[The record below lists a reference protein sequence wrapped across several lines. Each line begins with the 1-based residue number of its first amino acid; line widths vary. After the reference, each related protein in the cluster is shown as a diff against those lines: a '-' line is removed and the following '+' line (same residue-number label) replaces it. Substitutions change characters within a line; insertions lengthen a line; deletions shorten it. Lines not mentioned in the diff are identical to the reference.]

1 MLKNYII
8 TAIRNLIKTKLFSF
22 INIFG
27 LTIGITVFILILHYI
42 DYNKSYDKFNNNYDR
57 IYRLRYER
65 TDKDGGAVK
74 FASCCPPAGLLIR
87 EQFSQAKKV
96 ARVFKSV
103 GTVAYNDKMFFEE
116 RIIFAETEFFEI
128 FNFKFLQ
135 GNPVKDLKEPNTAF
149 ISKSTAKIY
158 FGNINPIGK
167 IISIDKK
174 TIYKIVGVFADIPQN
189 SHIKFDFVLSYKT
202 LIAKF
207 GEDVEYSWGDSGWF
221 TYILFKK
228 NADIKDFNKKL
239 TAIIDKEINEPWKA
253 YNLRMELVLQ
263 PLASIH
269 LNSNYQQEFEEN
281 GDEDTINFLS
291 IIAIVVIIIAWLNY
305 INLSTA
311 HALSRAKEV
320 GLRKVVGATRLQLII
335 QFFSETILINLVA
348 LFFTLILIALIFPY
362 ISNLVLIPQEYIVWN
377 KSIFWIR
384 LLIIFS
390 IGIVVSGIYPILLV
404 SSFSPAIVLKGKLG
418 LSKSNKLGLRKI
430 LVVVQFIIA
439 IILITF
445 TLAVTEQLFF
455 MKNKDTGFDKKN
467 VLVIRAPRVRDTEFK
482 TKLATFK
489 EDLLNNLIVN
499 KFCFV
504 TEVPGKQVL
513 WDAGGIFRVG
523 SDENKNYQIVGIDY
537 DYAEL
542 FNLKFAAGRNFS
554 KYFPSDSL
562 GLILNET
569 AVKWLGFKNSNEAI
583 GNQISYWGV
592 VYNIVGVLKDFHQQS
607 LKKDFEPHIYRLLPT
622 GRDVRGC
629 FAIKINP
636 NKTASSIKSIKE
648 KYDSF
653 FPNNPFE
660 YFFLDDYYN
669 EQYKSDELFGSVF
682 TIFSLL
688 AIFVTCLGVLGLSS
702 FMVVQ
707 KTKEIG
713 IRKVLGASVINILT
727 LLTKDF
733 LILIIIAFIICI
745 PFSYTLIDTWLISY
759 PVKIEITPIL
769 FIIPLFLV
777 LVITF
782 FTIGFYVIKAS
793 KNNPVVS
800 LRYE

>member
-1 MLKNYII
+1 M
-8 TAIRNLIKTKLFSF
+8 
-22 INIFG
+22 
-27 LTIGITVFILILHYI
+27 
-42 DYNKSYDKFNNNYDR
+42 
-57 IYRLRYER
+57 
-65 TDKDGGAVK
+65 
-74 FASCCPPAGLLIR
+74 
-87 EQFSQAKKV
+87 
-96 ARVFKSV
+96 
-103 GTVAYNDKMFFEE
+103 
-116 RIIFAETEFFEI
+116 
-128 FNFKFLQ
+128 
-135 GNPVKDLKEPNTAF
+135 
-149 ISKSTAKIY
+149 
-158 FGNINPIGK
+158 
-167 IISIDKK
+167 
-174 TIYKIVGVFADIPQN
+174 
-189 SHIKFDFVLSYKT
+189 
-202 LIAKF
+202 
-207 GEDVEYSWGDSGWF
+207 
-221 TYILFKK
+221 
-228 NADIKDFNKKL
+228 
-239 TAIIDKEINEPWKA
+239 
-253 YNLRMELVLQ
+253 
-263 PLASIH
+263 
-269 LNSNYQQEFEEN
+269 
-281 GDEDTINFLS
+281 
-291 IIAIVVIIIAWLNY
+291 
-305 INLSTA
+305 
-311 HALSRAKEV
+311 
-320 GLRKVVGATRLQLII
+320 
-335 QFFSETILINLVA
+335 
-348 LFFTLILIALIFPY
+348 
-362 ISNLVLIPQEYIVWN
+362 
-377 KSIFWIR
+377 
-384 LLIIFS
+384 
-390 IGIVVSGIYPILLV
+390 
-404 SSFSPAIVLKGKLG
+404 
-418 LSKSNKLGLRKI
+418 
-430 LVVVQFIIA
+430 VVQFIIA

>member
-1 MLKNYII
+1 MLKNYFV
-8 TAIRNLIKTKLFSF
+8 TAIRNLVKTKLFSF

-42 DYNKSYDKFNNNYDR
+42 DYHKSYDKFNSKYER

-74 FASCCPPAGLLIR
+74 FASCCPPAGLVIR
-87 EQFSQAKKV
+87 EQFSQAEKV
-96 ARVFKSV
+96 ARVFKSI

-116 RIIFAETEFFEI
+116 RLFIAETEFFEI
-128 FNFKFLQ
+128 FNFKILK
-135 GNPVKDLKEPNTAF
+135 GNPLKDLKEPNTAF
-149 ISKSTAKIY
+149 ISESMASKY
-158 FGNINPIGK
+158 FGKTDPIGK
-167 IISIDKK
+167 IINVDKK
-174 TIYKIVGVFADIPQN
+174 TIYKIVGIFKDVPQN
-189 SHIKFDFVLSYKT
+189 SHIKFDFIFSYKT
-202 LIAKF
+202 LIARF
-207 GEDVEYSWGDSGWF
+207 GEEVEYSWGDSGWF

-228 NADIKDFNKKL
+228 NTNVNTFHKKL
-239 TAIIDKEINEPWKA
+239 MAFIDKEINEAWKP

-320 GLRKVVGATRLQLII
+320 GLRKVVGATRFQLVI
-335 QFFSETILINLVA
+335 QFFLETILINFVA
-348 LFFTLILIALIFPY
+348 ALLTVILLALIFPY
-362 ISNLVLIPQEYIVWN
+362 ISEIISIPQDHILWD
-377 KSIFWIR
+377 KSIFWLR
-384 LLIIFS
+384 MLIIFS
-390 IGIVVSGIYPILLV
+390 VGILISGIYPILLV
-404 SSFSPAIVLKGKLG
+404 SSFSPTVVLKGKLG
-418 LSKSNKLGLRKI
+418 ISNGNKLGLRKI
-430 LVVVQFIIA
+430 LVVIQFIMA

-445 TLAVTEQLFF
+445 TLAVTEQLLF
-455 MKNKDTGFDKKN
+455 MKNRDTGFDKEN
-467 VLVIRAPRVRDTEFK
+467 VLVVRAPRVRDTQFK
-482 TKLATFK
+482 SKLLTFK
-489 EDLLNNLIVN
+489 EELLNNTVVN
-499 KFCFV
+499 KFCFA
-504 TEVPGKQVL
+504 TEVPGKQIL

-537 DYAEL
+537 DFADL
-542 FNLKFAAGRNFS
+542 FDLKFAAGRNFS
-554 KYFPSDSL
+554 KDFPSDSV

-569 AVKWLGFKNSNEAI
+569 AVEWLGFKNSKDAI
-583 GNQISYWGV
+583 GKQISYWGV
-592 VYNIVGVLKDFHQQS
+592 IYNVVGVLKDFHQQS
-607 LKKDFEPHIYRLLPT
+607 LKKEFEPHIYRLLPT

-629 FAIKINP
+629 LAMKINA
-636 NKTASSIKSIKE
+636 NESLAIIKAIKE
-648 KYDSF
+648 KYNSF

-660 YFFLDDYYN
+660 YFFLEDYYN
-669 EQYKSDELFGSVF
+669 EQYKSDELFSSVF

-713 IRKVLGASVINILT
+713 IRKVLGASVFSIIK

-733 LILIIIAFIICI
+733 LILIIIAFVICI
-745 PFSYTLIDTWLISY
+745 PFSYTLIDTWLLSY
-759 PVKIEITPIL
+759 AVKIDITPIL
-769 FIIPLFLV
+769 FIIPLIIV

-782 FTIGFYVIKAS
+782 FTISFYVIKAA
-793 KNNPVVS
+793 KNNPVDS